1 MKLILAQFFQWI
13 EEREVKVWGWYFV
26 LLAGMCVNTL
36 IKFSV
41 LFNIQA
47 ESTMNLHHEQGKQS
61 SFFTPIH
68 VAVVFCV
75 FDSFCSSYIC
85 NKEKKKSYPRL
96 SNKVISPVLKEFLR
110 LSDNSF

>member
-47 ESTMNLHHEQGKQS
+47 ESTMNLHHE
-61 SFFTPIH
+61 
-68 VAVVFCV
+68 
-75 FDSFCSSYIC
+75 
-85 NKEKKKSYPRL
+85 
-96 SNKVISPVLKEFLR
+96 
-110 LSDNSF
+110 